1 MPNLPYNYAIMEGDA
16 WKPGSLAGSSEPGGG
31 SSKSNEKVIISMFQR
46 GESFENVISPEL
58 LSHLDAIYEKGART
72 IYNLTLPPSE
82 LSRYIWKN
90 MFSDTK
96 YITEINGTRIAIED
110 FHPPTQEQLQ
120 IISDDAFK
128 RMKNGEN
135 VLVHCHGGLGRTGT
149 ILTAIYMKS
158 QEVYDARAALNYVRE
173 NYNSYAVETRSQ
185 MSALK
190 TFGNLITA
198 HR

>member
-1 MPNLPYNYAIMEGDA
+1 MEGDA

-110 FHPPTQEQLQ
+110 FHPPTQEQ
-120 IISDDAFK
+120 
-128 RMKNGEN
+128 
-135 VLVHCHGGLGRTGT
+135 
-149 ILTAIYMKS
+149 
-158 QEVYDARAALNYVRE
+158 
-173 NYNSYAVETRSQ
+173 
-185 MSALK
+185 
-190 TFGNLITA
+190 
-198 HR
+198 